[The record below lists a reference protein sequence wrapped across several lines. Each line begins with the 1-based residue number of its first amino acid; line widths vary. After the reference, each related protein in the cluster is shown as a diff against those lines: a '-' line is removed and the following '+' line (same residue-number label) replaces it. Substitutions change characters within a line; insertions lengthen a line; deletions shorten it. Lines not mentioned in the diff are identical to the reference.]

1 MQWNLRNKKDVIF
14 TTLVTAHFPMSP
26 TFISL
31 LSIYVCISRALHMH
45 DEMLNDLPYMLV
57 FNNLLLRQVFMHQT
71 ELVTCRLFAHELFT
85 VALHGRNCLESL
97 H

>member
-1 MQWNLRNKKDVIF
+1 
-14 TTLVTAHFPMSP
+14 
-26 TFISL
+26 
-31 LSIYVCISRALHMH
+31 MH
-45 DEMLNDLPYMLV
+45 GEMLNDLPYIQCMLV